1 MSNTPFNTT
10 GGIHEIPVADLGAGT
25 GLLTRDL
32 LRSGYEVLA
41 VEPGLYRP
49 GFGGCRLEDV
59 VVVTASGAER
69 LTAYPYDLAP

>member
-1 MSNTPFNTT
+1 MLGRVPE
-10 GGIHEIPVADLGAGT
+10 GGEQLGLIRAGHELD
-25 GLLTRDL
+25 
-32 LRSGYEVLA
+32 
-41 VEPGLYRP
+41 RP